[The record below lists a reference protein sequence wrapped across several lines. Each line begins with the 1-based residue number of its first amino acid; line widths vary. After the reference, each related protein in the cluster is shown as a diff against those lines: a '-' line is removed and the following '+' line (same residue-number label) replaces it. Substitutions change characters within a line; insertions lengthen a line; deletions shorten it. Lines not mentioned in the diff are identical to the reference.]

1 MVVVFRK
8 NLPQLGEYLLFIWDL
23 NEPVM
28 VIQTALF
35 THEFLQL
42 LSRACLNSFSSMYR
56 SYLLKLIYMWGY
68 FVTVNNH
75 RYGDIYTTVYIP

>member
-1 MVVVFRK
+1 MVVLFRK

-42 LSRACLNSFSSMYR
+42 FLQ
-56 SYLLKLIYMWGY
+56 LLLIYMWGY